1 MHVSYFRV
9 CVFHCDVSFHDH
21 LPHAFIQA
29 CKYIPGSE
37 LIQTEPSEAEVKLR
51 LALRVLGAFKNYY
64 FEYRA
69 ASAVTTPDNA
79 WKFQNSSLFGRLD
92 CFMERCHDM
101 MDMMSTCVQVGQG
114 FWSRVFSRNL
124 RGFRVKQVRT

>member
-1 MHVSYFRV
+1 MQQQACICILLTHVLIM
-9 CVFHCDVSFHDH
+9 CC
-21 LPHAFIQA
+21 QA

-101 MDMMSTCVQVGQG
+101 MDMMSTCVQV
-114 FWSRVFSRNL
+114 
-124 RGFRVKQVRT
+124 RGWRIGSAGHSHQCVYFGGIQCL

>member
-1 MHVSYFRV
+1 M
-9 CVFHCDVSFHDH
+9 
-21 LPHAFIQA
+21 
-29 CKYIPGSE
+29 
-37 LIQTEPSEAEVKLR
+37 KLR

-69 ASAVTTPDNA
+69 ASAVTTPNNA

-101 MDMMSTCVQVGQG
+101 MDMMSTCVQVRGWRVG
-114 FWSRVFSRNL
+114 FAIRTFTPVRFCL
-124 RGFRVKQVRT
+124 LGFGDSMVLSCF